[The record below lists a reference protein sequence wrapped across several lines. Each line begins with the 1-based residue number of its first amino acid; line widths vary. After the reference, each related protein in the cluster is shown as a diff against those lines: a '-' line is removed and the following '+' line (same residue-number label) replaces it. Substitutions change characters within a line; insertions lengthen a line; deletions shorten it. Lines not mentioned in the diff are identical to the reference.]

1 MNGAEQRPDA
11 LERRL
16 GEHRYGVTLF
26 LTLAVVM
33 FAVSAPDARWARAV
47 GIALQGLMLVVVIIT
62 SGVRLDERRRLAVL
76 VAVTVTGLAVLIAL
90 RDVRQ
95 ALALGLAGVLV
106 IAALPTLAR
115 GVVRLLRT
123 QGVTI
128 QAVFGALT
136 IYLMLGLVF
145 AFAIG
150 VTADLS
156 PSPYFGVDGEGDVS
170 DHVYFSFTS
179 LTTTGFGDL
188 AAATRFGRGLTVL
201 ETLIGTIY
209 LVTVIALLVSN
220 LRPGRRA

>member
-1 MNGAEQRPDA
+1 
-11 LERRL
+11 
-16 GEHRYGVTLF
+16 
-26 LTLAVVM
+26 
-33 FAVSAPDARWARAV
+33 
-47 GIALQGLMLVVVIIT
+47 
-62 SGVRLDERRRLAVL
+62 
-76 VAVTVTGLAVLIAL
+76 
-90 RDVRQ
+90 
-95 ALALGLAGVLV
+95 
-106 IAALPTLAR
+106 
-115 GVVRLLRT
+115 
-123 QGVTI
+123 
-128 QAVFGALT
+128 
-136 IYLMLGLVF
+136 VF

>member
-1 MNGAEQRPDA
+1 MTGPGQIPDA
-11 LERRL
+11 FERRL
-16 GEHRYGVTLF
+16 GEHRYGVALS
-26 LTLAVVM
+26 LTLTVVM
-33 FAVSAPDARWARAV
+33 FSVSAPDTSLARAV
-47 GIALQGLMLVVVIIT
+47 GIALQGSLLVVAIVT
-62 SGVRLDERRRLAVL
+62 SGVRLNERRRMAVL
-76 VAVTVTGLAVLIAL
+76 TAVVVTGLTALIAL

-106 IAALPTLAR
+106 VAALPTLTR

-123 QGVTI
+123 RGVTV

-136 IYLMLGLVF
+136 IYLMIGLVF

-156 PSPYFGVDGEGDVS
+156 LQPYFGAQGDGDVS
-170 DHVYFSFTS
+170 DHVYFSFTA

-209 LVTVIALLVSN
+209 MVTVIALLVSN

>member
-1 MNGAEQRPDA
+1 MSGEPHEEA

-16 GEHRYGVTLF
+16 GEHRYGLA
-26 LTLAVVM
+26 LLITLAVVM
-33 FAVSAPDARWARAV
+33 FVVSAPDTRWARAI
-47 GIALQGLMLVVVIIT
+47 GIALQGVLLVVVIVT
-62 SGVRLDERRRLAVL
+62 SGVQLTERRRLAAL
-76 VAVTVTGLAVLIAL
+76 VAATVTTLAILIAL
-90 RDVRQ
+90 RDVRK
-95 ALALGLAGVLV
+95 ALALGLAGALV
-106 IAALPTLAR
+106 VAALPTLVR

-123 QGVTI
+123 RGVTV

-136 IYLMLGLVF
+136 IYLMIGLLF
-145 AFAIG
+145 AFAIS

-156 PSPYFGVDGEGDVS
+156 SQPYFGVNGEGDVS

-201 ETLIGTIY
+201 ETLVGTIY